1 MCSVSI
7 AWSPESVKAQ
17 RGVTITTFFTVVF
30 QTMVYYRLVISDLE
44 DKKWH
49 EEL

>member
-17 RGVTITTFFTVVF
+17 GVTITTFFTVVF
-30 QTMVYYRLVISDLE
+30 QTMVYYRRIVSDLE

>member
-7 AWSPESVKAQ
+7 AWSPERVKAQ
-17 RGVTITTFFTVVF
+17 GGDDNYFFTVVF
-30 QTMVYYRLVISDLE
+30 QTTVYYRRVVSDLE